1 MPNRREFLK
10 GVSSA
15 AAGIFFSSCCCAESS
30 FGFALVS
37 RQAAPPP
44 VAKRKPREVVVGG
57 RRVKVVDI
65 HAHVRVPEAWDLVKD
80 RIGLEGRAGDLA
92 QAKPEGPSNIHND
105 VEAHLADL
113 DEMGIDV
120 QALSI
125 NPFWYWADEDL
136 ARKIIQIQNEKI
148 RSE

>member
-10 GVSSA
+10 GVSST

-30 FGFALVS
+30 FGFALDP
-37 RQAAPPP
+37 RQAPSPS

-80 RIGLEGRAGDLA
+80 RIGREGRPGDA
-92 QAKPEGPSNIHND
+92 TQASPDNPSNMHND
-105 VEAHLADL
+105 VEKHLADL

-120 QALSI
+120 PGLVDQSFLV
-125 NPFWYWADEDL
+125 L
-136 ARKIIQIQNEKI
+136 GG
-148 RSE
+148 